1 MIILFDNLDKQ
12 IIKKIKEYNTIAIAR
27 HVGPDPDAIASQI
40 ALRDIIKLNFED
52 KKVYA
57 LGVGVSKFRFIG
69 TLDKMPE
76 EEKKDALLII
86 LDVPEFCRVDG
97 AKKEDF
103 AYTIKIDHHPCDH
116 QECDI
121 DLIDESA
128 CSTCQILCDILFNND
143 IMINKVSAENLFTGI
158 VSDSDRFLLSY
169 TTPRTFDIA
178 SKLLDDYNID
188 LTKVYNNLY
197 ARPLSERKFESFI
210 INNIKITENGFGYI
224 KLTNDDYKKY
234 DVDAN
239 TASNM
244 VNDLNHINELKCWAF
259 SSYDEKSKQFR
270 INIRSRDVVIND
282 VAQLHNGG
290 GHKFASGAR
299 LDTEEQVDALF
310 KALDE
315 RCKESR

>member
-1 MIILFDNLDKQ
+1 MFNNIDKQ
-12 IIKKIKEYNTIAIAR
+12 IIKKIKEFKNIVIAR
-27 HVGPDPDAIASQI
+27 HIGPDPDAIASQI
-40 ALRDIIKLNFED
+40 ALRDIIKLNYED
-52 KKVYA
+52 KNVFA
-57 LGVGVSKFRFIG
+57 VGIGVSKFKFLG
-69 TLDKMPE
+69 TMDKIPDDVVKSE
-76 EEKKDALLII
+76 SLLII
-86 LDVPEFCRVDG
+86 LDVPEFSRVDG
-97 AKKEDF
+97 ATKDEYAF
-103 AYTIKIDHHPCDH
+103 TIKIDHHPCSH
-116 QECDI
+116 PECDI
-121 DLIDESA
+121 DLIDDTA
-128 CSTCQILCDILFNND
+128 CSTCEILCDLISEND
-143 IMINKVSAENLFTGI
+143 LVINKVSAENLFTGI

-169 TTPRTFDIA
+169 TTPRTFNIA
-178 SKLLDDYNID
+178 SKLLDIYNID
-188 LTKVYNNLY
+188 LKKIYDNLY

-210 INNIKITENGFGYI
+210 INNINITENGFGYI
-224 KLTNDDYKKY
+224 KLTNEDYKKY

-244 VNDLNHINELKCWAF
+244 VNDLNHINELRCWAF
-259 SSYDEKSKQFR
+259 SSYDEKTKQFR